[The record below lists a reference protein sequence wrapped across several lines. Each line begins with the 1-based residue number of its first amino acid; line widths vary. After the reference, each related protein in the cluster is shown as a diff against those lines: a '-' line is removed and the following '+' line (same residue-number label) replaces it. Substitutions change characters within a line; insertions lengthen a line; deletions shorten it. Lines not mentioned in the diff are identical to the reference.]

1 MVATVIGISLIGD
14 HFEMPLWKGILA
26 GFTLWLGLNLLV
38 VDITESI
45 RRQNIL
51 IAKLYENLKD

>member
-14 HFEMPLWKGILA
+14 HFGMPLWKCVLA